1 MTVPDGFGIIAGRG
15 RENAQAAIAAAVAAG
30 FEPEIVR
37 TQKEGYLVPLKV
49 LDKYE
54 ELQGKTKEAP
64 EEAPKAKPLTA
75 AQKKAAA
82 KKAAKE
88 AEASAEVEG
97 EQEPAAAEVEGE
109 PGIVIDENGVE
120 HVGELPVEAAAAT
133 ENPSQLAGAETTKEA

>member
-1 MTVPDGFGIIAGRG
+1 MTVPDGYGIIAGRG

-54 ELQGKTKEAP
+54 ELQSAP
-64 EEAPKAKPLTA
+64 EETPKAKPLTA

-88 AEASAEVEG
+88 AEAAEAVVEG
-97 EQEPAAAEVEGE
+97 EQEPAAPEVEGQ
-109 PGIVIDENGVE
+109 PGVVVDANGVE
-120 HVGELPVEAAAAT
+120 HVGELPVEAAAVT
-133 ENPSQLAGAETTKEA
+133 ENPSQSAEAETKKEA